1 MHVDKK
7 NSGIVNQVQYFN
19 SQITDDKTYQ
29 ICVEIV
35 YLHML
40 FHTTSIHYL
49 DESSFMPI
57 RRLNMVGEEK
67 NLYK

>member
-35 YLHML
+35 YL
-40 FHTTSIHYL
+40 
-49 DESSFMPI
+49 
-57 RRLNMVGEEK
+57 
-67 NLYK
+67 